1 MNATDLD
8 KQGRRYSE
16 EFKFQVMDYRKDHT
30 IEETCLKFN
39 VSRYSINKWRG
50 WVRKNQKVTNQKW
63 YKEHR
68 DKYFSKPENRQ
79 RINAWMS
86 NFRKENPEKV
96 KDTDKKGRDKR
107 RFKKL
112 AEYSNRNFFR
122 KGLKDYHLLTAFD
135 LWKIAKKQ
143 KLICPFTGFKLTK
156 ENMSVD
162 HILPVSKGGSNHPS
176 NIRLIHKWVNL
187 MLGVHSDEDFL
198 VMCRK
203 IVDFDNRKQDNS
215 NKDT

>member
-1 MNATDLD
+1 MSATDSD

-16 EFKFQVMDYRKDHT
+16 EFKCQVMDYRKDHT
-30 IEETCLKFN
+30 IVETCLNFN

-50 WVRKNQKVTNQKW
+50 WVRKNQKLTNQKW

-68 DKYFSKPENRQ
+68 DEYFSNPENKKRV
-79 RINAWMS
+79 NTWMS
-86 NFRKENPEKV
+86 NFRKKNPERV
-96 KDTDKKGRDKR
+96 KTSSKKGRDRR

-112 AEYSNRNFFR
+112 AEYSNRNYFR
-122 KGLKDYHLLTAFD
+122 KGIKDYYLLTAFD

-143 KLICPFTGFKLTK
+143 KLICPFTGHKLTK

-162 HILPVSKGGSNHPS
+162 HILPVSKGGSNEPS

-187 MLGVHSDEDFL
+187 MLGIHNDKDFFE
-198 VMCRK
+198 MCQTILDYQK
-203 IVDFDNRKQDNS
+203 SKA
-215 NKDT
+215 